1 MHLKPRQTA
10 IEFVR
15 HDAPKRSVFQSG
27 AMGQGIMTANQSDA
41 PDNIPAESGP
51 TGDEPTPH
59 VGTER
64 DAPPATGNTAR
75 RILKN
80 TASPF
85 VASLGARVLSWGL
98 AIVMARTIGP
108 GGTGDYAIAVNL
120 WLYASI
126 IADFGLGTWLTR
138 EIARAR
144 NLSDGSAHA
153 RTVVASTLGIRLVLS
168 AVAAILMGL
177 LATAGASTGRLSA
190 DLAWTIVL
198 LAIGLIPG
206 AVSASGSAVFNAY
219 ERMAFPSAMQLV
231 SGGLSTVAGVIA
243 ILAGHGTIGL
253 AAVSLLTNMVSAM
266 IFAVAVRRTFFPLA
280 VIWPDRTTR
289 SLATDTVPLM
299 LNNLLNNVFFRIDVQ
314 ILGSWGRTTVG
325 QYASAY
331 KIIDGVG
338 AVPSSFVLALFPI
351 LSRRAGDA
359 DGALARIYRLA
370 LTILVAIAIPVATL
384 LTWTAYPISRLLWG
398 ETFLP
403 ESARALQILIWFLP
417 LSFINGL
424 TQYVLI
430 ALGLQSQIT
439 VAFAIAAAFNLA
451 ANLIL
456 IPSFGY
462 RAAAVVTIATEAVL
476 LAPFVRVIGSRIPLN
491 TLAVAILRPV
501 PAAILFAGIIVAIT
515 PLTDWGAGILACA
528 VYPLALWFGGAIT
541 PDDRE
546 LLRTVVRQPPSTGA
560 S

>member
-1 MHLKPRQTA
+1 
-10 IEFVR
+10 
-15 HDAPKRSVFQSG
+15 
-27 AMGQGIMTANQSDA
+27 
-41 PDNIPAESGP
+41 
-51 TGDEPTPH
+51 
-59 VGTER
+59 
-64 DAPPATGNTAR
+64 
-75 RILKN
+75 
-80 TASPF
+80 
-85 VASLGARVLSWGL
+85 
-98 AIVMARTIGP
+98 
-108 GGTGDYAIAVNL
+108 
-120 WLYASI
+120 
-126 IADFGLGTWLTR
+126 
-138 EIARAR
+138 
-144 NLSDGSAHA
+144 
-153 RTVVASTLGIRLVLS
+153 
-168 AVAAILMGL
+168 
-177 LATAGASTGRLSA
+177 
-190 DLAWTIVL
+190 
-198 LAIGLIPG
+198 
-206 AVSASGSAVFNAY
+206 
-219 ERMAFPSAMQLV
+219 
-231 SGGLSTVAGVIA
+231 
-243 ILAGHGTIGL
+243 
-253 AAVSLLTNMVSAM
+253 
-266 IFAVAVRRTFFPLA
+266 
-280 VIWPDRTTR
+280 
-289 SLATDTVPLM
+289 
-299 LNNLLNNVFFRIDVQ
+299 
-314 ILGSWGRTTVG
+314 
-325 QYASAY
+325 
-331 KIIDGVG
+331 
-338 AVPSSFVLALFPI
+338 

-430 ALGLQSQIT
+430 ALGLQSRIT

-476 LAPFVRVIGSRIPLN
+476 LAPFVRGIGSRIPLN

-541 PDDRE
+541 PDDRQ
-546 LLRTVVRQPPSTGA
+546 LLLTVVRQTPSTGA

>member
-1 MHLKPRQTA
+1 M
-10 IEFVR
+10 
-15 HDAPKRSVFQSG
+15 
-27 AMGQGIMTANQSDA
+27 MTVNQPDA
-41 PDNIPAESGP
+41 PDNIPAKSVP
-51 TGDEPTPH
+51 TGDEPTPDA
-59 VGTER
+59 VPER
-64 DAPPATGNTAR
+64 DAIPATGSTAR

-85 VASLGARVLSWGL
+85 IASLGARVLSWGL

-138 EIARAR
+138 EVARAR
-144 NLSDGSAHA
+144 NLTDGSAHT

-168 AVAAILMGL
+168 AIAAILMGL
-177 LATAGASTGRLSA
+177 LAIVGVSTGRLSV

-206 AVSASGSAVFNAY
+206 AISASGSAVFNAN
-219 ERMAFPSAMQLV
+219 ERMIFPAAMQLV
-231 SGGLSTVAGVIA
+231 SGGISTVAGMIA
-243 ILAGHGTIGL
+243 ILAGQGTVGL
-253 AAVSLLTNMVSAM
+253 AAVSLLTNVISAI

-280 VIWPDRTTR
+280 VIWPDRSAR

-314 ILGSWGRTTVG
+314 ILGSWGRATVG

-338 AVPSSFVLALFPI
+338 TVPSSFVLALFPV

-359 DGALARIYRLA
+359 DGALARIYHLA
-370 LTILVAIAIPVATL
+370 LTLLVAVAIPLATL
-384 LTWTAYPISRLLWG
+384 LTWTAYPVSRLLWG
-398 ETFLP
+398 EPFLP

-430 ALGLQSQIT
+430 ALGLQSRIT
-439 VAFAIAAAFNLA
+439 VAFAIAAAFNLG

-456 IPSFGY
+456 IPMFGY
-462 RAAAVVTIATEAVL
+462 RAAAVVTIATEVVL

-501 PAAILFAGIIVAIT
+501 PAAILFAGIIVAVT

-541 PDDRE
+541 PADRE
-546 LLRTVVRQPPSTGA
+546 LLLSVVRQTPSAQAICSQGRA
-560 S
+560 VRPLS

>member
-1 MHLKPRQTA
+1 M
-10 IEFVR
+10 
-15 HDAPKRSVFQSG
+15 
-27 AMGQGIMTANQSDA
+27 
-41 PDNIPAESGP
+41 
-51 TGDEPTPH
+51 
-59 VGTER
+59 
-64 DAPPATGNTAR
+64 
-75 RILKN
+75 KN

-144 NLSDGSAHA
+144 NLSDGDAHA

-168 AVAAILMGL
+168 AV
-177 LATAGASTGRLSA
+177 
-190 DLAWTIVL
+190 
-198 LAIGLIPG
+198 
-206 AVSASGSAVFNAY
+206 VSASGSAVFNAY

-243 ILAGHGTIGL
+243 ILAGQGTIGL

-314 ILGSWGRTTVG
+314 ILGSWGRATVG

-359 DGALARIYRLA
+359 DGALARI
-370 LTILVAIAIPVATL
+370 
-384 LTWTAYPISRLLWG
+384 YPISRLLWG

-430 ALGLQSQIT
+430 ALGLQSRIT

-501 PAAILFAGIIVAIT
+501 PAAILFAGIIVAVT

-541 PDDRE
+541 PDDR
-546 LLRTVVRQPPSTGA
+546 Q
-560 S
+560 